1 MPWFPWFKG
10 WRQINVEGNN
20 LPYCPECYQ
29 LVIDIHTKT
38 SIKEKEEVQ
47 NVYKKQ
53 MIGVQ
58 RKKPHPETIEAL
70 KKIRK
75 ELERGTV
82 SIESDTW
89 RMMANRHILNCIMD
103 DIQHERISSEDA
115 SMLQQYNEM
124 TRTWKERLVT
134 TLEETHEDTS
144 RGECSEIIDINAP
157 TELVWRSWR
166 DMKIISHT
174 LIDGSAGRIDE
185 THFWIKRVDPD
196 KRDIWLET
204 YEEIKLSRPTY
215 IIAQEVKIEVQT
227 TGMDFSLQEV
237 DLEGVWLDYVDFE
250 EISKNKTKLIFRTS
264 FIPSKPMTDYGK
276 IFLAMFTQTEFHPTM
291 KEEIQNQLKKFKE
304 LVESQ

>member
-1 MPWFPWFKG
+1 MPFW
-10 WRQINVEGNN
+10 
-20 LPYCPECYQ
+20 
-29 LVIDIHTKT
+29 
-38 SIKEKEEVQ
+38 S
-47 NVYKKQ
+47 
-53 MIGVQ
+53 
-58 RKKPHPETIEAL
+58 RKKTPHLETIEAL

-89 RMMANRHILNCIMD
+89 RMMANQHILNCIMD

-196 KRDIWLET
+196 KGDIWLET